1 MSSLLSSA
9 TSVTSLISSSTVP
22 SGSSSVFG
30 SIVSPLTPAIMMR
43 ETSSPATA
51 GTVLLASLLLG
62 QALALPSA
70 SPAVVSNKVQR
81 DAISA
86 AAKQHVAC
94 DKASIAAILG
104 ANHPEVTINSVEAVA
119 EGASFG
125 GGSDNPAFS
134 SPATRLPALCAV
146 DINVK
151 SSDSS
156 SYNFGLFLPD
166 QTWSERFMTTGNGGF
181 GGGINW

>member
-1 MSSLLSSA
+1 MSSLSS
-9 TSVTSLISSSTVP
+9 SVTSITSPLSSSTVP
-22 SGSSSVFG
+22 SGSSFVFD
-30 SIVSPLTPAIMMR
+30 SHVSPTPPATMMR
-43 ETSSPATA
+43 DTNSPATA

-70 SPAVVSNKVQR
+70 APVSSKVQR
-81 DAISA
+81 DAISE
-86 AAKQHVAC
+86 AAKKHVAC
-94 DKASIAAILG
+94 DEASIAAIL
-104 ANHPEVTINSVEAVA
+104 ASHPEVTINSVQAVA

-125 GGSDNPAFS
+125 GGSDNPAFAA
-134 SPATRLPALCAV
+134 PASKLPALCAV

-156 SYNFGLFLPD
+156 SYNFGVFLPD